1 MIELRFLVFASAF
14 IFHKTVQKKKRIE
27 KKFYKGKKSI
37 INVNNFIFNSKPVAN
52 CMFF

>member
-1 MIELRFLVFASAF
+1 MIELRFLVFVSAF
-14 IFHKTVQKKKRIE
+14 IFHETVQKKIK